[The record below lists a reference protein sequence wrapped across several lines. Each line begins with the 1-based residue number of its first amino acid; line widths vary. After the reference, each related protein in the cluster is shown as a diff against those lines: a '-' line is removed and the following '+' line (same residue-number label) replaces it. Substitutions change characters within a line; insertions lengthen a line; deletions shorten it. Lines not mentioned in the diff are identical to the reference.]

1 MRFSKA
7 LIFGLS
13 LAALTGVS
21 FAGEDST
28 HRLHCTGQNY
38 WDVGAAALDPV
49 KSDCGAVSPL
59 Y

>member
-1 MRFSKA
+1 MRFIKC

-13 LAALTGVS
+13 LATLAGVS

-38 WDVGAAALDPV
+38 WDVGLVAFDPV
-49 KSDCGAVSPL
+49 KSDCGSDSR
-59 Y
+59 